1 MKIVQVRNKITGL
14 IHDVPA
20 DHPAVPPQFRAKPPT
35 AIQNGQLVN
44 DTIWEKDDFHLDYE
58 MVIDEEPKPQ
68 PKAK

>member
-1 MKIVQVRNKITGL
+1 MPKVRNKLTGL

-20 DHPAVPPQFRAKPPT
+20 DHPAIPPQFRAKPQ
-35 AIQNGQLVN
+35 AIVVNGQVVN
-44 DTIWEKDDFHLDYE
+44 DTLWGKDDYHLDYE